1 MTHPVCAALHWSAPV
16 RGDAF
21 RALRV
26 PGHWGQ
32 INAGLVH
39 ADPVVSTFH
48 PVLDNAHVEQRALV
62 EPPGHT
68 LALYVSVL
76 VVILQWEANLT

>member
-1 MTHPVCAALHWSAPV
+1 MRRNAL
-16 RGDAF
+16 
-21 RALRV
+21 RALGV
-26 PGHWGQ
+26 TGHWRQ

-39 ADPVVSTFH
+39 ADSVVSTFH

-62 EPPGHT
+62 ESPGHT

-76 VVILQWEANLT
+76 MVILQWEANVT